1 MLRDL
6 ITIRPDVR
14 DVIWCPLCRKPFG
27 RSTLDT
33 GELTEEHIIPEALGG
48 KIITLTCKKCNNT
61 DGGQIDS
68 HFIQK
73 VRVDE
78 ALRGYH
84 GSIHSAVYINGH
96 RVSADVEFP

>member
-1 MLRDL
+1 VVSDRLYEIFDAMLRDL

-48 KIITLTCKKCNNT
+48 KIILKCCSNGAMVSCKPHKIRLPRHQT
-61 DGGQIDS
+61 TARAWRS
-68 HFIQK
+68 SF
-73 VRVDE
+73 V
-78 ALRGYH
+78 
-84 GSIHSAVYINGH
+84 
-96 RVSADVEFP
+96 